1 MWEVSKRNFCVRKS
15 NGDGPEAAWGYR
27 SVSWSLALGK
37 FRFSCFV
44 LLLAHV
50 NAVFLFCFST
60 CCGPSAVSASVVS
73 EPMPVH
79 KNVNLRGYLMSTSDG
94 AGGCWSLIAVEGG
107 GLTVK
112 TMFASGSS
120 ACLTSD
126 PETRIN
132 LHLTFIISPNPI
144 LKSVSFVVVVSVI
157 IISSSLHETANNS
170 LYSTWN

>member
-94 AGGCWSLIAVEGG
+94 AAGCWSLIAVVMKGVVWRWNHVRLWLLSLSDFRPRNADKPPSDIYN
-107 GLTVK
+107 LTKPHSEICQFCCCCV
-112 TMFASGSS
+112 
-120 ACLTSD
+120 CYYNQL
-126 PETRIN
+126 
-132 LHLTFIISPNPI
+132 II
-144 LKSVSFVVVVSVI
+144 
-157 IISSSLHETANNS
+157 
-170 LYSTWN
+170 TWNSK

>member
-73 EPMPVH
+73 EPKPVH

-94 AGGCWSLIAVEGG
+94 AGGCWSLIAVVMKGVVWRWNHVRLWLLSLSDFRPRNADKPPSDIYN
-107 GLTVK
+107 LTKPHSEICQFCCCCV
-112 TMFASGSS
+112 
-120 ACLTSD
+120 CYYNQL
-126 PETRIN
+126 
-132 LHLTFIISPNPI
+132 II
-144 LKSVSFVVVVSVI
+144 
-157 IISSSLHETANNS
+157 
-170 LYSTWN
+170 TWNSK